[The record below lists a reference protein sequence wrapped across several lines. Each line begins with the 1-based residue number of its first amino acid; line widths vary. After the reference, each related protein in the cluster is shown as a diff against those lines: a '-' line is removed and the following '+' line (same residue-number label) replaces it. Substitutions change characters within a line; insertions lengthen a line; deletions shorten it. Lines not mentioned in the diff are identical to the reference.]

1 MRLQNKKKYRLS
13 GSDIKEFE
21 IHVKHNMKRAY
32 YTALGFVGS
41 HDAAVDLSQEAFIRA
56 YRNYGNFDKS
66 KKFFTWYYKILK
78 NLCLNF
84 IRDSKISRREMIFES
99 AGNAVSVDNPA
110 DSVELEELKI
120 KVEEALFQ
128 LSEKDREIIILK
140 EFQGISYKDI
150 SEILD
155 VPIGTVMSKLYYA
168 RKRLAER
175 LRGSI

>member
-1 MRLQNKKKYRLS
+1 MRRKKRLNPRLTS
-13 GSDIKEFE
+13 SEIKEFE

-41 HDAAVDLSQEAFIRA
+41 HDTAVDLSQEAFIRA
-56 YRNYGNFDKS
+56 YKNYGKFDRS

-84 IRDSKISRREMIFES
+84 LRDSKISRKERVVESKTPLLSSDDPLNKIEREDLH
-99 AGNAVSVDNPA
+99 VK
-110 DSVELEELKI
+110 L
-120 KVEEALFQ
+120 EEALFQ

-140 EFQGISYKDI
+140 EFQGISYKEI
-150 SEILD
+150 SELLD
-155 VPIGTVMSKLYYA
+155 LPIGTVMSKLYYA

-175 LRGSI
+175 LKGII